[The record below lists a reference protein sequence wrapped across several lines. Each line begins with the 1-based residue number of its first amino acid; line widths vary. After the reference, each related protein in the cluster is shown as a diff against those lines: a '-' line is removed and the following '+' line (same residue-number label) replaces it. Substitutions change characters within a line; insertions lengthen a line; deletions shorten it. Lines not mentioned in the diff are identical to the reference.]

1 MADRTVRAIF
11 EARVEGARKNISGLG
26 KDTADAG
33 KKVDALTKDLK
44 GLDAQKVKP
53 KIDVAID
60 DAKKRIKDITTQL
73 GELRTMDVTPEVTA
87 DIRKAERELADAR
100 KALRQLDAARATMK
114 VDVDTAGA
122 KSEINSLSDDIADAG
137 AEGGDEAGGNIV
149 GGILDALR
157 TIPIAG
163 AIIGVGVVIAGGIL
177 LGIKQ
182 GLAIEAER
190 DLFSAQTGL
199 DEDTSARFGRAAGE
213 AYANAWGESV
223 AANLDTARRAL
234 QAGHHRLVGHR
245 RRDRERDRQAVGH
258 FGPVRLRHRPCP
270 CRVSATS

>member
-1 MADRTVRAIF
+1 MADHTVRAIF

-26 KDTADAG
+26 KDTADGRQEGRRAHQG
-33 KKVDALTKDLK
+33 PRRAST
-44 GLDAQKVKP
+44 AEKVKP
-53 KIDVAID
+53 IDVAID
-60 DAKKRIKDITTQL
+60 DAKKRIKEITAQL

-199 DEDTSARFGRAAGE
+199 DEDTSARL
-213 AYANAWGESV
+213 S
-223 AANLDTARRAL
+223 RR
-234 QAGHHRLVGHR
+234 G
-245 RRDRERDRQAVGH
+245 
-258 FGPVRLRHRPCP
+258 
-270 CRVSATS
+270 